1 MNCYYCNCA
10 YQFRN
15 DSWFITFT
23 QNHNLLFMFTI
34 LYIDL
39 FRSWGEDNFIKS
51 KNDQY
56 VKIWMKISSRI
67 SEFMIL
73 SDINIYL

>member
-1 MNCYYCNCA
+1 MPIS
-10 YQFRN
+10 FEMTVG
-15 DSWFITFT
+15 SLLLL

-34 LYIDL
+34 LYVDL

-73 SDINIYL
+73 SYINIYL